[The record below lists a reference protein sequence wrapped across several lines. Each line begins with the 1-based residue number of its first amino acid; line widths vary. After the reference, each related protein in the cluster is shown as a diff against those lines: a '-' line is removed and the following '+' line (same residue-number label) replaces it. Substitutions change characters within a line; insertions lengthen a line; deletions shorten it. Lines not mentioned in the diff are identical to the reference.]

1 MLRIAGLTEPTA
13 AEEGRE
19 ADSAAVSADVRPLRV
34 RLRPTGLTLSR
45 TAELLDS
52 PPSLSLS
59 LSFSPR
65 RKGQRERERRSERTR
80 ERRRDREILRFHR
93 VGFFRHRSFS
103 HDHR

>member
-1 MLRIAGLTEPTA
+1 MLRTAGLTEPTA

-52 PPSLSLS
+52 PPSLSRCLS
-59 LSFSPR
+59 LLEGKSR
-65 RKGQRERERRSERTR
+65 GNGNEGARERGNDGEIERY
-80 ERRRDREILRFHR
+80 
-93 VGFFRHRSFS
+93 
-103 HDHR
+103 